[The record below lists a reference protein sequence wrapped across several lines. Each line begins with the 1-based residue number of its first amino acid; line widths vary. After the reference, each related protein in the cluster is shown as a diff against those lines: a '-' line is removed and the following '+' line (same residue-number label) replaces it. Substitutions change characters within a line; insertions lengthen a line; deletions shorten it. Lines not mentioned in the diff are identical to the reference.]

1 MIVIINSDI
10 LYHQYLISERFS
22 PSFERL
28 LDACAQGGHEVLIPE
43 TALLEFRRS
52 QAEFA
57 AGQRSKLQNAYRT
70 LTDLGVVFQRQ
81 EPDAL
86 IREPDLMALLVARG
100 VRVATEIPT
109 LADYG
114 DAHRRA
120 CLHQAPHPAQS
131 KSDEM
136 RDLVIWAIA
145 LRVAAGAH
153 GAVLLSRDDVHS
165 GVLGDTEAAGVH
177 LVRVR
182 SCEEA
187 LEFFQV
193 KTPAGEMATAIM
205 ALVWPELVGA
215 GLPLPVGPSVTG
227 ISGVRFVHGQNG
239 PRSAMFSVKARS
251 DKGGD
256 FGAKVGVEIEDGVVS
271 RVGLSDVRVDE
282 ERWRDG
288 SMGVVVKKP
297 LPGWADDYQERLA
310 ALRGMVV

>member
-1 MIVIINSDI
+1 
-10 LYHQYLISERFS
+10 
-22 PSFERL
+22 
-28 LDACAQGGHEVLIPE
+28 
-43 TALLEFRRS
+43 
-52 QAEFA
+52 
-57 AGQRSKLQNAYRT
+57 
-70 LTDLGVVFQRQ
+70 
-81 EPDAL
+81 
-86 IREPDLMALLVARG
+86 
-100 VRVATEIPT
+100 
-109 LADYG
+109 
-114 DAHRRA
+114 
-120 CLHQAPHPAQS
+120 
-131 KSDEM
+131 M